1 MIPLAQWLSI
11 RRVLPSRAHLTVAGD
26 QAAVN
31 TWWTQV
37 DADKYATIER
47 PVHLP
52 ITKIFPAQAANSV
65 KPCSSLNYWHSSYT
79 SHVISRLT

>member
-11 RRVLPSRAHLTVAGD
+11 RRVLPSRAHLTVAETVSV
-26 QAAVN
+26 VN

-52 ITKIFPAQAANSV
+52 ITKIFPSPSCQQ
-65 KPCSSLNYWHSSYT
+65 C
-79 SHVISRLT
+79 